1 MAGRRYA
8 DDVSI
13 YEDRRE
19 SYSRNG
25 RRYYDDRYLE
35 EEVDYRRPAVRERE
49 RETIVREEVRERPG
63 STPAFL
69 QEGYGRTTAGPVVL
83 RKREQEDFEFAARPR
98 RRSPSPQ
105 PERKVEKEEIIIR
118 RDESEARPPPRIRE
132 REREVDR
139 EEIIIRRDEREPE
152 RRLPPPQRDRDR
164 EEIII
169 RRDERER
176 ETRPPPPREINSSRE
191 EIVIRRDEREREV
204 RPPPPREVN
213 SSREEIVIRRD
224 EREREVRPP
233 PPREVKSSREEI
245 VIRRDEDDRRSRYD
259 DYEDVIS
266 RRDFDTRSVRGD
278 VDRQEIIIRRDEQNL
293 DARRYDDYALTRPK
307 SHERARSRA
316 RRSSS
321 ASNDEI
327 IIRQQERQGR
337 SGTTNQQEIIIRKS
351 SRSRSPATSVTSA
364 RTAPAP
370 LPPPEP
376 PVINAPT
383 IHQEVITHHRHIDH
397 GFEVAIPTRPRVI
410 SRPPSPPS
418 PPVRARSEERIEISR
433 TQTRNG
439 RTENE
444 DIVIDRRDGPASPQ
458 SVAPYVPPPARDP
471 YYDPPPARRDV
482 YRGYERDVHEEAE
495 YYNGRAMDRAY
506 IGEAYQGATRDWEIV
521 DVPPGTRRVRMDG
534 AGGASQEIT
543 WQRYN
548 GVRRSKFMPD
558 GVDDR
563 YDSSVARPLPAP
575 APLPAPIPTPSPA
588 PLPAANGDI
597 GRRYGKERDPKDG
610 LWTEVT
616 KDLVVKEAIQEMG
629 YEYEETDDFYYIIAY
644 LRYEDIARLVGLSD
658 DIRKERRKRIKEI
671 EWENRVLPPPV
682 DDPLPRPLVIE
693 PPPPRHRQEWD
704 REEERF
710 IEREVVY
717 RGGRPPP
724 PPGWRR

>member
-1 MAGRRYA
+1 MAGRRY
-8 DDVSI
+8 DDVV

-19 SYSRNG
+19 SYASRNG
-25 RRYYDDRYLE
+25 RRYYDDRYVE
-35 EEVDYRRPAVRERE
+35 EEVDYRRPTPVPVRERE
-49 RETIVREEVRERPG
+49 RETIVREEIRERPG

-118 RDESEARPPPRIRE
+118 RDESESRPPPPRIRE
-132 REREVDR
+132 RERDVDR

-176 ETRPPPPREINSSRE
+176 EVRPPPPREMNSSRE

-204 RPPPPREVN
+204 RPPPPREIN

-224 EREREVRPP
+224 E
-233 PPREVKSSREEI
+233 S
-245 VIRRDEDDRRSRYD
+245 DRRSRYD
-259 DYEDVIS
+259 DYDDVVS
-266 RRDFDTRSVRGD
+266 RRGDFDRKSVRGD

-293 DARRYDDYALTRPK
+293 DARRYEDYALTRPK
-307 SHERARSRA
+307 SHERARSRV

-327 IIRQQERQGR
+327 IIRQQEREGR
-337 SGTTNQQEIIIRKS
+337 SGTRNQQEIIIRKS

-370 LPPPEP
+370 LPPLEP
-376 PVINAPT
+376 PIINAPT

-418 PPVRARSEERIEISR
+418 PPLPPPPPPVRARSEERIEISR

-444 DIVIDRRDGPASPQ
+444 DIVIDRRDGPASPK
-458 SVAPYVPPPARDP
+458 SVAPYTPPPARDP
-471 YYDPPPARRDV
+471 YYDPPARREV
-482 YRGYERDVHEEAE
+482 YRGYERDVQEEAE
-495 YYNGRAMDRAY
+495 YYNARAMDRAY

-521 DVPPGTRRVRMDG
+521 DVPPGTRRVKMDG

-558 GVDDR
+558 GVDER
-563 YDSSVARPLPAP
+563 YDSAVARPLPAP
-575 APLPAPIPTPSPA
+575 APPLPAPLPAPIPVHPPA
-588 PLPAANGDI
+588 PLPSANGEI

-671 EWENRVLPPPV
+671 EWENRVLPPV
-682 DDPLPRPLVIE
+682 EEPLPRPLAIE
-693 PPPPRHRQEWD
+693 PPPPRHRPDWD